1 MTHAQAMLDTH
12 PSADRN
18 STGLGEV
25 LDALLE
31 CSQICTHCA
40 DACLAEEM
48 AADLRRCI
56 RLNLD
61 CAALCATA
69 AAILARQ
76 TQGDAA
82 VVRATIEACVVAC
95 EACAAECERHAEM
108 HEHCRICAERCRNCA
123 DACRQALARLG
134 Q

>member
-12 PSADRN
+12 PSTDGDT
-18 STGLGEV
+18 SGLSEV

-31 CSQICTHCA
+31 CSQTCTLCA

-48 AADLRRCI
+48 VADLRRCI

-61 CAALCATA
+61 CAALCETT
-69 AAILARQ
+69 AAILGRQ
-76 TQGDAA
+76 TQGDPA
-82 VVRATIEACVVAC
+82 VVRAAIEACLAAC
-95 EACAAECERHAEM
+95 EACAAECERHADM
-108 HEHCRICAERCRNCA
+108 HEHCRVCAESCRSCA
-123 DACRQALARLG
+123 EACRQALAQLG